1 MEKTIRLSDLG
12 EGLNEAQLIE
22 WHVNLNDEIA
32 EGDLIVLKQ
41 QNQLLSFHLLLVER
55 LPNFFINW

>member
-32 EGDLIVLKQ
+32 EGDLIASIETAK
-41 QNQLLSFHLLLVER
+41 S
-55 LPNFFINW
+55 II